1 MGVELHRVPI
11 PHDDERFPSVLADL
25 VEPLIAGEPLADWGM
40 GQCRCKETEGTY
52 CYGPAY

>member
-1 MGVELHRVPI
+1 
-11 PHDDERFPSVLADL
+11 VLADL

-40 GQCRCKETEGTY
+40 DQCRCKETEGTY